1 MSIVLALGLALA
13 APEPVHSTL
22 EHRASFDHAGE
33 RVDTHYRARVV
44 LVRRQI
50 GSVAKAG
57 MPSTL
62 RCTWRAHLRI
72 EREAH
77 FGQTQRL
84 SRNIDRKAILEGS
97 RPGWCGASET
107 AVTRDVARR
116 AEEIRAHL
124 LAAAGEDAAVLKA
137 EIVPEGVNR
146 GI

>member
-33 RVDTHYRARVV
+33 SIDTHYRARVV
-44 LVRRQI
+44 VVRRQL

-57 MPSTL
+57 VPSTL

-72 EREAH
+72 DREAR
-77 FGQTQRL
+77 FGQAQRL
-84 SRNIDRKAILEGS
+84 SRSIDRKAILEGS
-97 RPGWCGASET
+97 RAGWCGASDK
-107 AVTRDVARR
+107 AVNAEVARR
-116 AEEIRAHL
+116 GEEIRSHL

-137 EIVPEGVNR
+137 EIVPKGMGR
-146 GI
+146 